1 MTSLDL
7 LALAAATW
15 GGHIM
20 AMRSRPPRAPDRA
33 SDYESPP
40 APDFTRS
47 LGALG
52 PVSALGI
59 GTALGDPTDVED
71 ARYEVAIEAAIA
83 AGVTLIDTAIN
94 YRCQRSER
102 VVGRVLARALARS
115 REEGRDENRDGRR
128 EGTLLVSTKGG
139 YVPLESSPPS
149 SKDAYRSYVRTT
161 YVDTGMIRSDELVA
175 GGHCIAPTFLTD
187 QIARS
192 RWNLGVE
199 QIDLY
204 YIHNPEQQLEGG
216 VSADVFHQRL
226 RDAFAALE
234 AAVDAGSIRAYGCA
248 TWNGVRASPDAQNH
262 LSLEQLVRTAH
273 DVAGDGH
280 RFSVV
285 QIPVSLAMPEAVG
298 VQTQLVNGVART
310 ALEAADELGLA
321 VVAGAALMH
330 GRLAHDLPPAARA
343 VFPDAP
349 NDAACALTFAR
360 MLPHVA
366 SVAVGM
372 RSREHVRENVGVFAS
387 AL

>member
-1 MTSLDL
+1 MT
-7 LALAAATW
+7 
-15 GGHIM
+15 
-20 AMRSRPPRAPDRA
+20 MRSHSPRAPDRA
-33 SDYESPP
+33 PDRESSPQ

-52 PVSALGI
+52 TVSALGV
-59 GTALGDPTDVED
+59 GTALGDPTDAED
-71 ARYEVAIEAAIA
+71 ARYESAIEAAIA

-115 REEGRDENRDGRR
+115 REEGRDDSRDGHRA
-128 EGTLLVSTKGG
+128 GPLIVSTKGG
-139 YVPLESSPPS
+139 YIPLDSSPPP
-149 SKDAYRSYVRTT
+149 SKDAYRSYLRTT
-161 YVDTGMIRSDELVA
+161 YVDTGMIRGDELVA
-175 GGHCIAPTFLTD
+175 GGHCIAPAFLTD

-204 YIHNPEQQLEGG
+204 YVHNPEQQLEGG
-216 VSADVFHQRL
+216 VSADMFQERL

-234 AAVDAGSIRAYGCA
+234 AAADAGAIRAYGCA
-248 TWNGVRASPDAQNH
+248 TWNGVRALPDAPNH
-262 LSLEQLVRTAH
+262 LSLEQLMRTAH
-273 DVAGDGH
+273 DIAGDGH
-280 RFSVV
+280 HFSAV

-298 VQTQLVNGVART
+298 VQTQLVNGAART

-321 VVAGAALMH
+321 VIAGASLMH

-349 NDAACALTFAR
+349 DDAACALTFAR

-372 RSREHVRENVGVFAS
+372 RSLEHVRENVDVFTS